1 MGLVGYVSVAVNR
14 LNGVN
19 VTVELA
25 LTGRR
30 ILVTGAAGGLGR
42 AVAERLAECGAR
54 VAAADLRA
62 EEAGRTAAGLAGAA
76 VPLATDL
83 GDPAQ
88 ARALP
93 GRAADALGGLDG
105 LVNCAGVMQTKPLAG
120 LTPPDW
126 GRVVDL
132 NLTSVFHV
140 VQQAAALMAGGGS
153 IVTLASVA
161 ARSGRPDAAHYA
173 ASKAA
178 LLSLT
183 KSAAL
188 AYGPAIRVN
197 AVCPGV
203 FMTPM
208 WEGII
213 AERER
218 RFGDGAGRAYLD
230 EVTAGTALKRDGRP
244 GELADVVAFL
254 LSDLASYVTGQAVN
268 VDGGLE
274 MD

>member
-1 MGLVGYVSVAVNR
+1 M
-14 LNGVN
+14 
-19 VTVELA
+19 TVEPT

-30 ILVTGAAGGLGR
+30 VLVTGAAGGLGR
-42 AVAERLAECGAR
+42 AVVEHLARGGAR
-54 VAAADLRA
+54 VAAADLR
-62 EEAGRTAAGLAGAA
+62 EADIAAAGELGAA
-76 VPLATDL
+76 VPLAADL
-83 GDPAQ
+83 ADPAQ

-93 GRAADALGGLDG
+93 ERAAEALGGLDG
-105 LVNCAGVMQTKPLAG
+105 LVNCAGAMQTKGLAD
-120 LTPPDW
+120 LAPEEW
-126 GRVVDL
+126 GRIIDL

-140 VQQAAALMAGGGS
+140 VQRAAALMTDGGA

-161 ARSGRPDAAHYA
+161 ARSGRPNAAHYA

-188 AYGPAIRVN
+188 AYGPAVRVN

-230 EVTAGTALKRDGRP
+230 EVTAATALKRDGRP
-244 GELADVVAFL
+244 EELAGVVAFL
-254 LSDLASYVTGQAVN
+254 LSDLASYVTGQAIN

>member
-1 MGLVGYVSVAVNR
+1 M
-14 LNGVN
+14 
-19 VTVELA
+19 TVELA

-42 AVAERLAECGAR
+42 AVVERLAACGAR

-62 EEAGRTAAGLAGAA
+62 APGDPGEPAGT
-76 VPLATDL
+76 VPLAADL
-83 GDPAQ
+83 ADTEQ

-93 GRAADALGGLDG
+93 GRAAEALGGLDG
-105 LVNCAGVMQTKPLAG
+105 LVNCAGAMQTKGLAEV
-120 LTPPDW
+120 TPQEW
-126 GRVVDL
+126 GRIIDL

-140 VQQAAALMAGGGS
+140 VQQAAALMTDGGA

-213 AERER
+213 AERDR
-218 RFGDGAGRAYLD
+218 RFGAGAGREYLD
-230 EVTAGTALKRDGRP
+230 RVTATTALKRDGRP
-244 GELADVVAFL
+244 DELAGVVAFL
-254 LSDLASYVTGQAVN
+254 LSDLASYVTGQALN

>member
-1 MGLVGYVSVAVNR
+1 VA
-14 LNGVN
+14 
-19 VTVELA
+19 VELA

-42 AVAERLAECGAR
+42 AIAESLAGCGAQ
-54 VAAADLRA
+54 VAAADLR
-62 EEAGRTAAGLAGAA
+62 EDGLAGPGA
-76 VPLATDL
+76 VPLAADL
-83 GDPAQ
+83 ADPEQ

-93 GRAADALGGLDG
+93 GRAAEALGGLDG
-105 LVNCAGVMQTKPLAG
+105 LVNCAGVMQTKPLAQ
-120 LTPPDW
+120 LAPEEW
-126 GRVVDL
+126 RRVIDL

-140 VQQAAALMAGGGS
+140 VQRAAEVMEGGA

-218 RFGDGAGRAYLD
+218 RFGAGAGRRYLD
-230 EVTAGTALKRDGRP
+230 EVTAASALKRDGRP
-244 GELADVVAFL
+244 GELAGVVAFL

>member
-1 MGLVGYVSVAVNR
+1 M
-14 LNGVN
+14 
-19 VTVELA
+19 TVEPT

-30 ILVTGAAGGLGR
+30 VLVTGAAGGLGR
-42 AVAERLAECGAR
+42 AVVEHLARGGAR
-54 VAAADLRA
+54 VAAADLR
-62 EEAGRTAAGLAGAA
+62 EADIAAAGELGAA
-76 VPLATDL
+76 VPLAADL
-83 GDPAQ
+83 ADPAQ

-93 GRAADALGGLDG
+93 ERAAEALGGLDG
-105 LVNCAGVMQTKPLAG
+105 LVNCAGAMQTKGLAE
-120 LTPPDW
+120 LAPEEW
-126 GRVVDL
+126 GRIIDL

-140 VQQAAALMAGGGS
+140 VQRAAALMADGGA

-161 ARSGRPDAAHYA
+161 ARSGRPNAAHYA

-188 AYGPAIRVN
+188 AYGPAVRVN

-230 EVTAGTALKRDGRP
+230 EVTAATALKRDGRP
-244 GELADVVAFL
+244 EELAGVVAFL

>member
-1 MGLVGYVSVAVNR
+1 M
-14 LNGVN
+14 
-19 VTVELA
+19 TVELA

-54 VAAADLRA
+54 VAPADLREDDVAAVAAGMRADGAAGAPEPVPLAADLA
-62 EEAGRTAAGLAGAA
+62 
-76 VPLATDL
+76 
-83 GDPAQ
+83 DPEQ

-93 GRAADALGGLDG
+93 GRAAEALGGLDG

-120 LTPPDW
+120 VTPEEW
-126 GRVVDL
+126 RRVIDL
-132 NLTSVFHV
+132 NLNAVFLV
-140 VQQAAALMAGGGS
+140 TQRAAELMDGGGS
-153 IVTLASVA
+153 VVTLASVA

-203 FMTPM
+203 FLTPM

-218 RFGDGAGRAYLD
+218 RFGEGAGRAYLD
-230 EVTAGTALKRDGRP
+230 QVTGACALERDGRP
-244 GELADVVAFL
+244 RELADVVAFL
-254 LSDLASYVTGQAVN
+254 LSDLASYVTGQAIN

>member
-1 MGLVGYVSVAVNR
+1 M
-14 LNGVN
+14 
-19 VTVELA
+19 TVHLS
-25 LTGRR
+25 LSGRR
-30 ILVTGAAGGLGR
+30 ILVTGGAGGLGR
-42 AVAERLAECGAR
+42 AVAERLAECGAS
-54 VAAADLRA
+54 VASADLSEDEGAQAGDGPPGGSGAAAVRLAADLA
-62 EEAGRTAAGLAGAA
+62 
-76 VPLATDL
+76 
-83 GDPAQ
+83 DPDE

-105 LVNCAGVMQTKPLAG
+105 LVNCAGVMQTKPLAE
-120 LTPPDW
+120 LAPEEW
-126 GRVVDL
+126 RRVIDL
-132 NLTSVFHV
+132 NLTSVFDV
-140 VQQAAALMAGGGS
+140 VQRAAAEMTDGGS

-203 FMTPM
+203 FLTPM

-213 AERER
+213 ADRER
-218 RFGDGAGRAYLD
+218 RFGTGAGRRYLA
-230 EVTAGTALKRDGRP
+230 EVTDALALKRDGHPR
-244 GELADVVAFL
+244 ELADVVAFL
-254 LSDLASYVTGQAVN
+254 LSDLASYVTGQALN

>member
-1 MGLVGYVSVAVNR
+1 M
-14 LNGVN
+14 
-19 VTVELA
+19 TVEPT

-30 ILVTGAAGGLGR
+30 VLVTGAAGGLGR
-42 AVAERLAECGAR
+42 AVVAHLAGCGAR
-54 VAAADLRA
+54 VVAADVREDA
-62 EEAGRTAAGLAGAA
+62 VAGA
-76 VPLATDL
+76 VPLVADL
-83 GDPAQ
+83 SDPGQ

-93 GRAADALGGLDG
+93 GRAADVLGGLDG
-105 LVNCAGVMQTKPLAG
+105 LVNCAGAMQTKELAR
-120 LTPPDW
+120 LTPEEW
-126 GRVVDL
+126 GRIVDL

-140 VQQAAALMAGGGS
+140 IQQAAALMEGGA

-161 ARSGRPDAAHYA
+161 GRSGRPNAAHYA

-188 AYGPAIRVN
+188 AYGPKVRVN

-230 EVTAGTALKRDGRP
+230 EVTGATALKRDGRP
-244 GELADVVAFL
+244 EELAAVVAFL
-254 LSDLASYVTGQAVN
+254 LSDLASYVTGQAIN

>member
-1 MGLVGYVSVAVNR
+1 M
-14 LNGVN
+14 
-19 VTVELA
+19 ELA
-25 LTGRR
+25 LSGRR

-42 AVAERLAECGAR
+42 AIAEGLAGAGAR
-54 VAAADLRA
+54 VAAADLR
-62 EEAGRTAAGLAGAA
+62 EDGLAGAGA
-76 VPLATDL
+76 VPLAADL
-83 GDPAQ
+83 ADPDQ

-93 GRAADALGGLDG
+93 GRAAEALGGLDG
-105 LVNCAGVMQTKPLAG
+105 LVNCAGVMQTKPLAQ
-120 LTPPDW
+120 LDPEEW
-126 GRVVDL
+126 RRVIDL

-140 VQQAAALMAGGGS
+140 VQRAAEVMDRGA

-218 RFGDGAGRAYLD
+218 RFGAGAGRRYLD
-230 EVTAGTALKRDGRP
+230 EVTAASALKRDGRP
-244 GELADVVAFL
+244 AELAGVVAFL